1 MKRELEDLRK
11 VREKL
16 LEDNNKKN
24 TFFSR
29 IINKIFRK

>member
-16 LEDNNKKN
+16 LKDNNKKN

-29 IINKIFRK
+29 LINKIFKK